1 MSKQKVLVVDGNSIL
16 NRAFYGI
23 RALSTRDG
31 QPTNALYGLVNIVS
45 RHFESIA
52 PDYAVMAFD
61 LKAPTFRHKMY
72 AEYKA
77 GRRPAPDELI
87 AQFPLAK
94 ECAEVLGF
102 HVLEME
108 GYEADDILGT
118 VARLASEKGMECY
131 LVTGDRDALQ
141 LIDEN
146 VHVLLATNTETIDY
160 TEQVFFDKYGVKP
173 SQFVDVKA
181 LMGDASDH
189 IPGVAGIGEK
199 TALKLIADYGSL
211 DGVYEALPTAKLTPS
226 NHTKLETGKESAYL
240 SQQLARICREVPLD
254 ETLGAYATQGLERV
268 DALKLFTRLEFSAHI
283 KRLGLTESDPTAQD
297 TKTPELAYER
307 REIGADALDSLAPDE
322 PLSLALQDGI
332 LQLFDGETLCTL
344 TLEGTD
350 KAGLTAFLEG
360 HKAIICHD
368 CKSLYHALDALG
380 IQWRNCYF
388 DTMLAAYVINAGDGA
403 FDAERLSLSYL
414 GEVLRED
421 EPTARL
427 VYRLYPILN
436 AKLTESEQSHVLYDI
451 EMPLAAVLAN
461 MEKQGFHLCCD
472 GIRAYGEQL
481 DIVAKELE
489 ERVISYVGRE
499 FNLNS
504 PKQLGEMLFGEDGL
518 RLPYPKKAKAGSW
531 STSAEILQKLA
542 PYHPVIEDILDYRQV
557 TKLKSTYVDG
567 LLRVV
572 GEDGQVHT
580 NFKQTG
586 TATGRLS
593 SAEPNLQNIPIRTEL
608 GRELRRFFVPSRENY
623 VLIDADYSQIE
634 LRLLAAITDDEHMC
648 TAFRDGTDIHTSTAA
663 KVFGISP
670 EDVTLEMRKSA
681 KAVNF
686 GILYGMGEFSLAED
700 LHISRKAAKEY
711 IDNYLATYPK
721 IDEYLKNIKKEAAEK
736 GYVTTML
743 GRRRYIPELSSPNKM
758 VRGFGERVA
767 MNSPI
772 QGSAADIIKLAMIA
786 VHRRLAESGMD
797 AKLIL
802 QVHDELLI
810 EANKSCADEA
820 LGLLREEMENAVKLS
835 VPLDVGIAMGENW
848 FDAK

>member
-1 MSKQKVLVVDGNSIL
+1 MSKQRVLVVDGNSIL

-23 RALSTRDG
+23 RALSTKDG

-45 RHFESIA
+45 RHFEAIR

-61 LKAPTFRHKMY
+61 LKAPTFRHQMY
-72 AEYKA
+72 GEYKA

-94 ECAEVLGF
+94 DCARALGF
-102 HVLEME
+102 HVLEMQ

-118 VARLASEKGMECY
+118 LSRLATEKDMECY
-131 LVTGDRDALQ
+131 VVTGDRDALQ
-141 LIDEN
+141 LINEN
-146 VHVLLATNTETIDY
+146 VHVLLATNAETIDY
-160 TEQVFFDKYGVKP
+160 TEQVFFNKYGVKP

-181 LMGDASDH
+181 LMGDTSDH

-226 NHTKLETGKESAYL
+226 NRAKLESGKECAYL
-240 SQQLARICREVPLD
+240 SQTLARICCEVPLD
-254 ETLGAYATQGLERV
+254 ETLGAYATQGIDRPE
-268 DALKLFTRLEFSAHI
+268 ALKLFTRLEFSAHI
-283 KRLGLTESDPTAQD
+283 KRLGLTEQLSQAAADQPAAAQ
-297 TKTPELAYER
+297 PCCS
-307 REIGADALDSLAPDE
+307 IGADE
-322 PLSLALQDGI
+322 LSRFADDQPLALALLDGS
-332 LQLFDGETLCTL
+332 LQVYDGKDVYSLDL
-344 TLEGTD
+344 ASAD
-350 KAGLTAFLEG
+350 KQGVQVFLAGHGKL
-360 HKAIICHD
+360 ICHD
-368 CKSLYHALDALG
+368 CKTLYHALDALG
-380 IQWRNCYF
+380 IFWRSCYF
-388 DTMLAAYVINAGDGA
+388 DTMLAAYVINAGDGS
-403 FDAERLSLSYL
+403 FDTERLSLSYL
-414 GEVLRED
+414 GEVLPEN
-421 EPTARL
+421 EPVARL
-427 VYRLYPILN
+427 AWRLYPVLDQ
-436 AKLTESEQSHVLYDI
+436 KLTESEQSHVFYDV
-451 EMPLAAVLAN
+451 EMPLAAVLAD
-461 MEKQGFHLCCD
+461 MEKQGFHLNCD

-489 ERVISYVGRE
+489 GRVFCYVGRQ

-504 PKQLGEMLFGEDGL
+504 PKQLGEVLFGEDGMK
-518 RLPYPKKAKAGSW
+518 LPYPKKSKPGSW

-608 GRELRRFFVPSRENY
+608 GRELRRFFVPSKENS

-663 KVFGISP
+663 KVFGIAP
-670 EDVTLEMRKSA
+670 ENVTLEMRKSA

-700 LHISRKAAKEY
+700 LHISRKAAKEH

-721 IDEYLKNIKKEAAEK
+721 IDAYLKNIKAEAAEK

-772 QGSAADIIKLAMIA
+772 QGSAADIIKIAMIA

-810 EANKSCADEA
+810 EASKGCADEA
-820 LGLLREEMENAVKLS
+820 LRLLREEMENAVKLS

>member
-1 MSKQKVLVVDGNSIL
+1 MSKQTVLVVDGNSIL

-23 RALSTRDG
+23 RALSTKDG

-45 RHFESIA
+45 RHFEAIK
-52 PDYAVMAFD
+52 PDFAVMAFD
-61 LKAPTFRHKMY
+61 LKAPTFRHEMY
-72 AEYKA
+72 KEYKA

-94 ECAEVLGF
+94 QCAEVLGF
-102 HVLEME
+102 HVVEME

-118 VARLASEKGMECY
+118 LARLSSEKDMECY

-141 LIDEN
+141 LINER
-146 VHVLLATNTETIDY
+146 VHVLLATNAETIDY

-181 LMGDASDH
+181 LMGDTSDH

-226 NHTKLETGKESAYL
+226 NRTKLENGQESAYL
-240 SQQLARICREVPLD
+240 SQKLAQICCFVPLD
-254 ETLGAYATQGLERV
+254 ETLSAYATQGIDRAE
-268 DALKLFTRLEFSAHI
+268 ALKLFTRLEFAAHI
-283 KRLGLTESDPTAQD
+283 KRLGLTDTAPTVQD
-297 TKTPELAYER
+297 EVTTPACECC
-307 REIGADALDSLAPDE
+307 EIGTDDLTKFAKDKP
-322 PLSLALQDGI
+322 LALALKKKT
-332 LQLFDGETLCTL
+332 LQLYDGEILFSL
-344 TLEGTD
+344 PLD
-350 KAGLTAFLEG
+350 KDDCAVVQDFLAE
-360 HKAIICHD
+360 HRALVCHD
-368 CKSLYHALDALG
+368 CKALYHALGAVG
-380 IQWRNCYF
+380 ITWRNCYF

-414 GEVLRED
+414 GEILRED
-421 EPTARL
+421 EPIARL
-427 VYRLYPILN
+427 AWRLYPVLDG
-436 AKLTESEQSHVLYDI
+436 KLTDSKQSHVFYDV
-451 EMPLAAVLAN
+451 EMPLAAVLTD
-461 MEKQGFHLCCD
+461 MEQQGFHLCCD
-472 GIRAYGEQL
+472 GIRTYGEQL

-489 ERVISYVGRE
+489 SRVFCYVGQQ

-504 PKQLGEMLFGEDGL
+504 PKQLGEMLFGESGL
-518 RLPYPKKAKAGSW
+518 RLPYPKKTKPGSW

-542 PYHPVIEDILDYRQV
+542 PYHAVIEDILDYRQV

-586 TATGRLS
+586 TSTGRLS

-608 GRELRRFFVPSRENY
+608 GRELRRFFVPSKENY

-634 LRLLAAITDDEHMC
+634 LRLLAAITEDEHMC

-721 IDEYLKNIKKEAAEK
+721 IDEYLKSIKKEAAEQ

-758 VRGFGERVA
+758 VRSFGERVA

-772 QGSAADIIKLAMIA
+772 QGSAADIIKIAMIA
-786 VHRRLAESGMD
+786 VDRRLKESGMD

-810 EANKSCADEA
+810 EADQSCADEA
-820 LGLLREEMENAVKLS
+820 LKLLREEMENAVKLS